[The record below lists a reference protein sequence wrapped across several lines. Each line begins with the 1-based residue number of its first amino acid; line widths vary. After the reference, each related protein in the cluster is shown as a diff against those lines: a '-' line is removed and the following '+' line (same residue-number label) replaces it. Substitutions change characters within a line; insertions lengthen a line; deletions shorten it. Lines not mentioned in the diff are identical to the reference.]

1 MGKQRKCKHVSDSK
15 ISINCKNTQIIVTLA
30 HNKLVLAHNK
40 CLTDV
45 YWLVVI
51 LDCMHLF

>member
-1 MGKQRKCKHVSDSK
+1 MGEQRKRKQVSDSK
-15 ISINCKNTQIIVTLA
+15 ISINCKNTQIIVT
-30 HNKLVLAHNK
+30 VLAHNK

-51 LDCMHLF
+51 LDRIYLF